1 MKYDVKSLSIK
12 EKRKFQVI
20 VNVVEG
26 KLSIDRA
33 AVVLGYDKYYIRKLV
48 SEYVNFGIECLIHK
62 SKGLPSNHKANL
74 ELKSSIVN
82 LYQKHYRGFNFTHFC
97 EKLLENHNIKI
108 PYTTCK
114 IYLNS
119 AGINSPR
126 SHKTKTKND
135 IHSLRPRRELF
146 GELIQMDASLH
157 RWFGEDKCQIHAAID
172 DATGIIVGAHFD
184 QQETLKA
191 YYIVLRQIIAKYGV
205 PWELYTDNRTVFNYN
220 SSKNATDDKPTNFR
234 FACRRL
240 GIDIIT
246 TSVPQAKGRIERLF
260 GTLQDRLINEIRLAN
275 IQTIEEANMFLPQF
289 INSYNLK
296 FALPYNDTTNG
307 FEKLDNLNVL
317 DYILV
322 KFYPRKVNKGSS
334 IKFRNK
340 QYLAFNNA
348 SKQQLLNPGAQVLV
362 LENFK
367 DELFLLDDEKV
378 LHYLVELTPE
388 EIEIRTINQ
397 RSPLIKKIPPK
408 RYHIPSFSHPW
419 RDYPVKDII
428 TYLDFHPEDL
438 EDLPIN

>member
-1 MKYDVKSLSIK
+1 MKYDKNSLSFK
-12 EKRKFQVI
+12 EKRKFQI
-20 VNVVEG
+20 ISNVVEG

-33 AVVLGYDKYYIRKLV
+33 ATMLDYDKYYVKKLIQ
-48 SEYVNFGIECLIHK
+48 EYIDSGIESLVHK
-62 SKGLPSNHKANL
+62 SKGLPSRNKANL
-74 ELKSSIVN
+74 ELKDLIVD
-82 LYQKHYRGFNFTHFC
+82 LYKKDYYGFNFTHFC
-97 EKLLENHNIKI
+97 EKLLEDHNIKI

-114 IYLNS
+114 HYLNS
-119 AGINSPR
+119 ADIKSPR
-126 SHKTKTKND
+126 SHRSKSKKD

-157 RWFGEDKCQIHAAID
+157 LWFGDKKCQLHAAVD
-172 DATGIIVGAHFD
+172 DATGNIVGAHFD
-184 QQETLKA
+184 HQETLKG
-191 YYIVLRQIIAKYGV
+191 YYIVLRQIIEKYGV

-220 SSKNATDDKPTNFR
+220 SSKNANHDKPTNFK

-260 GTLQDRLINEIRLAN
+260 GTLQDRLINEMRLAN

-289 INSYNLK
+289 IHSYNLK
-296 FALPYNDTTNG
+296 FALPINDNTNG
-307 FEKLDNLNVL
+307 FEKLDNLNIL

-334 IKFRNK
+334 IKFSNK

-348 SKQQLLNPGAQVLV
+348 SKQQLLHPGAKVLV
-362 LENFK
+362 LQNFK
-367 DELFLLDDEKV
+367 DELFLLDDDNT

-397 RSPLIKKIPPK
+397 RSPLIRKTKPR
-408 RYHIPSFSHPW
+408 RYQIPSFSHPW
-419 RDYPVKDII
+419 REYPVKDIMI
-428 TYLDFHPEDL
+428 YLVYHPEDFH
-438 EDLPIN
+438 ESIQ